1 MDKTIIFAVAG
12 SGKTTHIVDGLSAD
26 KRSLIVTYTNGN
38 YDNLHKKISK
48 KFKRKWP
55 ENVTLMTYFQFLY
68 NFCFKP
74 FLSDK
79 LIAKGII
86 FEPNKNR
93 FAKQTNLDYY
103 MTKSRY
109 LYSNRLGLL
118 LESVISEVKDRIKKY
133 FDEFLIDEVQD
144 ISGRD
149 FNFLEHLMSID
160 MNMLFVGD
168 FYQHTFDTSRDGSVN
183 KSLFDVKATY
193 EKKFTSKGFVSD
205 STTLTNSRRC
215 SKDVCDYVRDNL
227 GIEIS
232 SHRNDADNASIEY
245 ITDTDRISSIF
256 ADGEIVKLH
265 YQNSAKFGANHK
277 NWGATKGEDHY
288 HDVCVLLNKTT
299 SAKHKAGK
307 LQDLAP
313 STKNKLY
320 VAITRARNNVYL
332 VDEQKATT
340 ILNNHSNDK
349 ADASI

>member
-12 SGKTTHIVDGLSAD
+12 SGKTTHIVKGLSDD

-48 KFKRKWP
+48 KFEGRWP

-68 NFCFKP
+68 CFCFKP

-79 LIAKGII
+79 LMANGII

-93 FAKQTNLDYY
+93 FAKQTNLGYY

-118 LESVISEVKDRIKKY
+118 LEKTDVISKVKDRIKKY
-133 FDEFLIDEVQD
+133 FDEFIIDEVQD

-160 MNMLFVGD
+160 INMLFVGD

-183 KSLFDVKATY
+183 KSLFDDKDAY
-193 EKKFTSKGFVSD
+193 EAKFTCKGFTPDNVA
-205 STTLTNSRRC
+205 LTNSWRC
-215 SKDVCDYVRDNL
+215 SKEVCDYVRDNL
-227 GIEIS
+227 GIEIF
-232 SHRNDADNASIEY
+232 SHRGDTDNTSIEY
-245 ITDTDRISSIF
+245 ITDVNRINLILRDST
-256 ADGEIVKLH
+256 IVKLH
-265 YQNSAKFGANHK
+265 YQNSAKFGINHK

-288 HDVCVLLNKTT
+288 RDVCVLFNKTT
-299 SAKHKAGK
+299 ATEHKAGK
-307 LQDLAP
+307 LQDLTP

-332 VDEQKATT
+332 VDEQKAAI
-340 ILNNHSNDK
+340 ILSK
-349 ADASI
+349 